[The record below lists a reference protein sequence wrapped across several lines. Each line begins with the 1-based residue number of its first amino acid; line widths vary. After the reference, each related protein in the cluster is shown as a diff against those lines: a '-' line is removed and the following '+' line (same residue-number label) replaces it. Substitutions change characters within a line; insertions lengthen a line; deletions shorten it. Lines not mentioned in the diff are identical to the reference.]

1 MIKQVIL
8 GLLLGGAFGFVLHKV
23 QATDPNK
30 IVGFLR
36 LTDMHLAKV
45 ILFAIGF
52 SSLLL
57 FIGLA
62 TGLIPPSHI
71 HVKPSYVGVI
81 VGGAIFGIG
90 FGLGGY
96 CPGTT
101 IAAWGAGRRDSI
113 FMILGGLVGAW
124 VFVMSY
130 GWLKTHMPWLFEPV
144 IEINGTAAVTIAET
158 GNPKYPALVEG
169 MPGVVVAGIIAVIF
183 MAAAW
188 LIPDRIRKID

>member
-1 MIKQVIL
+1 MEKIIL
-8 GLLLGGAFGFVLHKV
+8 AIVVGSLFGFVLHKV
-23 QATDPNK
+23 GATNPNK

-36 LTDMHLAKV
+36 LTDLHLAKV

-57 FIGLA
+57 FILMAVGVV
-62 TGLIPPSHI
+62 PVSHI
-71 HVKPSYVGVI
+71 SVKASYGGVI

-101 IAAWGAGRRDSI
+101 IAALGSGRKDSL

-124 VFVMSY
+124 VYVLMF
-130 GWLKTHMPWLFEPV
+130 GWLENNMSWLFD
-144 IEINGTAAVTIAET
+144 EIAGGKVSLAIT
-158 GNPKYPALVEG
+158 GNEAYPALIDG
-169 MPGVVVAGIIAVIF
+169 ISGTVVAGIVAILF
-183 MAAAW
+183 MGGATM
-188 LIPDRIRKID
+188 LPNKLRN

>member
-1 MIKQVIL
+1 MEKIIL
-8 GLLLGGAFGFVLHKV
+8 AILVGGSFGFILHKV
-23 QATDPNK
+23 GATNPNK

-36 LTDMHLAKV
+36 LTDLHLAKV

-57 FIGLA
+57 FILMAVGV
-62 TGLIPPSHI
+62 ISPMHI
-71 HVKPSYVGVI
+71 SVKASYAGVI

-101 IAAWGAGRRDSI
+101 LAALGSGRKDSI

-124 VFVMSY
+124 AYVLAY
-130 GWLKTHMPWLFEPV
+130 GWLTESMPWLFDKIAGGNV
-144 IEINGTAAVTIAET
+144 SLAVT
-158 GNPKYPALVEG
+158 GNESYPALIDG
-169 MPGVVVAGIIAVIF
+169 MPGIVVAGVIALLF
-183 MAAAW
+183 MGGAF
-188 LIPDRIRKID
+188 LLPNKFRSN

>member
-1 MIKQVIL
+1 MKEIILAIVI
-8 GLLLGGAFGFVLHKV
+8 GGAFGFILHKV
-23 QATDPNK
+23 GATNPNK

-36 LTDMHLAKV
+36 LTDLHLAKV

-57 FIGLA
+57 FILMAAGV
-62 TGLIPPSHI
+62 IPTSHI
-71 HVKPSYVGVI
+71 SVKSSYVGVI

-101 IAAWGAGRRDSI
+101 LAALGAGRKDSI

-124 VFVMSY
+124 VYVLLY
-130 GWLKTHMPWLFEPV
+130 GWLTENMSWLFDK
-144 IEINGTAAVTIAET
+144 IGGGAVSLAQT
-158 GNPKYPALVEG
+158 GNEKYPALID
-169 MPGVVVAGIIAVIF
+169 GVSGLVVAGVIAILF
-183 MAAAW
+183 MGGAA
-188 LIPDRIRKID
+188 LLPNKLRK

>member
-1 MIKQVIL
+1 MEKIIL
-8 GLLLGGAFGFVLHKV
+8 AVVVGTLFGFVLHKV
-23 QATDPNK
+23 GATNPNK

-36 LTDMHLAKV
+36 LTDLHLAKV

-57 FIGLA
+57 FILMAVGV
-62 TGLIPPSHI
+62 IPTSHI
-71 HVKPSYVGVI
+71 HVKSAYVGVI

-101 IAAWGAGRRDSI
+101 IAALGSGRKDSL

-124 VFVMSY
+124 VYVLLY
-130 GWLKTHMPWLFEPV
+130 GWLTENMSWLFEKIAGGKVSLAVTGNDAFPAL
-144 IEINGTAAVTIAET
+144 INSINGTVLAAV
-158 GNPKYPALVEG
+158 
-169 MPGVVVAGIIAVIF
+169 IAVLF
-183 MAAAW
+183 MGGAA
-188 LIPDRIRKID
+188 LLPSKLRN

>member
-1 MIKQVIL
+1 MKEIL
-8 GLLLGGAFGFVLHKV
+8 LAILLGGSFGFILHKV
-23 QATDPNK
+23 GATNPNK

-36 LTDMHLAKV
+36 LTDLHLAKV

-57 FIGLA
+57 FALMAVGIIDP
-62 TGLIPPSHI
+62 THI
-71 HVKPSYVGVI
+71 SIKASYAGVI

-101 IAAWGAGRRDSI
+101 LSALGSGRKDSI

-124 VFVMSY
+124 VYVLVF
-130 GWLKTHMPWLFEPV
+130 GWLESKMSWLFDKIAGGKV
-144 IEINGTAAVTIAET
+144 SLAAT
-158 GNPKYPALVEG
+158 GNDAYPALIDG
-169 MPGVVVAGIIAVIF
+169 FSGILVAGIIALLF
-183 MAAAW
+183 MGGAA
-188 LIPDRIRKID
+188 LLPSKIRN

>member
-1 MIKQVIL
+1 MKEIL
-8 GLLLGGAFGFVLHKV
+8 FAILVGGSFGFILHKV
-23 QATDPNK
+23 GATNPNK

-36 LTDMHLAKV
+36 LTDLHLAKV

-57 FIGLA
+57 FILLA
-62 TGLIPPSHI
+62 VGLIDPVHI
-71 HVKPSYVGVI
+71 SVKASYAGVI

-101 IAAWGAGRRDSI
+101 LAALGAGRKDSM

-124 VFVMSY
+124 VYVLVF
-130 GWLKTHMPWLFEPV
+130 GWLETNMSWLFDKIAGGKV
-144 IEINGTAAVTIAET
+144 SLAVT
-158 GNPKYPALVEG
+158 GNDAYPALVDG
-169 MPGVVVAGIIAVIF
+169 MSGVIVAGVIAVLF
-183 MAAAW
+183 MGGAA
-188 LIPDRIRKID
+188 LLPNKLRN

>member
-1 MIKQVIL
+1 MIKQIIL

-62 TGLIPPSHI
+62 VGLIPPTHI
-71 HVKPSYVGVI
+71 HVKASYIGVI

-101 IAAWGAGRRDSI
+101 VAAWGAGRRDSL
-113 FMILGGLVGAW
+113 FMILGGLAGAW
-124 VFVMSY
+124 VFVLSY
-130 GWLKTHMPWLFEPV
+130 GWLKANMPWLFDPV
-144 IEINGTAAVTIAET
+144 VTIEGASKVTLAAT
-158 GNPKYPALVEG
+158 GNDKYPALVDG
-169 MPGVVVAGIIAVIF
+169 VPGIVVAGIVAVIF

-188 LIPDRIRKID
+188 FMPDRIRKVD

>member
-1 MIKQVIL
+1 MQDVIL
-8 GLLLGGAFGFVLHKV
+8 AIVVGTLFGFVLHKAG
-23 QATDPNK
+23 ATSPNK

-36 LTDMHLAKV
+36 LTDLHLAKV

-57 FIGLA
+57 FILMA
-62 TGLIPPSHI
+62 MNVIPTSHI
-71 HVKPSYVGVI
+71 HVKSAYTGVI

-101 IAAWGAGRRDSI
+101 VAALGSGRKDSI

-124 VFVMSY
+124 VYVLSY
-130 GWLKTHMPWLFEPV
+130 QWLLDNMGWLFNKIAGGKVSL
-144 IEINGTAAVTIAET
+144 AVT
-158 GNPKYPALVEG
+158 GNDAVPALIDSVNG
-169 MPGVVVAGIIAVIF
+169 ALVAGVIAVLF
-183 MAAAW
+183 MGGAT
-188 LIPDRIRKID
+188 LLPNKLR

>member
-1 MIKQVIL
+1 MKQIL
-8 GLLLGGAFGFVLHKV
+8 LAILVGGSFGFILHKV
-23 QATDPNK
+23 GATNPNK

-36 LTDMHLAKV
+36 LTDLHLAKV

-57 FIGLA
+57 FILMALGV
-62 TGLIPPSHI
+62 IPEAHI
-71 HVKPSYVGVI
+71 SVKSSYIGVI

-101 IAAWGAGRRDSI
+101 LAALGAGRKDSI

-124 VFVMSY
+124 VYVLAY
-130 GWLKTHMPWLFEPV
+130 GWLLENMSWLFDK
-144 IEINGTAAVTIAET
+144 IAGGKVSVAMT
-158 GNPKYPALVEG
+158 GNDSYPVLIDG
-169 MPGVVVAGIIAVIF
+169 ISGVIVAGIIAILF
-183 MAAAW
+183 MGGAA
-188 LIPDRIRKID
+188 LLPNQLRTIK